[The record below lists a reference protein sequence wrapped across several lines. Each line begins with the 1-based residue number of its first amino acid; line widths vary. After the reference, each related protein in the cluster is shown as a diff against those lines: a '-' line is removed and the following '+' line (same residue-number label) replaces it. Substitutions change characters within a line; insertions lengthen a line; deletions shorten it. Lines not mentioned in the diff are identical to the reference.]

1 MYNFLYYFSLV
12 YLAIA
17 AVCCLAAWIVFFC
30 DLKHFKE
37 QLNKI
42 PVQNPVVKFII
53 ALLAPTIFGLSWIFF
68 IPFLPYWKK
77 GSK

>member
-17 AVCCLAAWIVFFC
+17 AVCCLIAWIVVFC
-30 DLKHFKE
+30 DLGHFKE

-42 PVQNPVVKFII
+42 PVQIPAVKFII
-53 ALLAPTIFGLSWIFF
+53 ALLAPTVIGLGWIFF
-68 IPFLPYWKK
+68 VPFLPFRKK
-77 GSK
+77 DSK